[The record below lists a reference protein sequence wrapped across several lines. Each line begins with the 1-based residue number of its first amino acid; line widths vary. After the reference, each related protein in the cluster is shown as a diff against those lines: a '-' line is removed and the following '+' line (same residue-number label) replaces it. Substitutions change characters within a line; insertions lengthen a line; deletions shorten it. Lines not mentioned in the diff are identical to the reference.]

1 MSLTGPKNKQFK
13 AQFNNLCTAA
23 VICEMKNI
31 VISAG
36 ERKENLIDVGDDGI
50 YMQVAPGKSIT
61 LGGYAIKGPIHS
73 ENPLI
78 INRFLPGIVQAPSAI
93 PNFDYAKQ
101 AINVATIATSL
112 GSIL

>member
-1 MSLTGPKNKQFK
+1 MSLTGPKNKQLK

-23 VICEMKNI
+23 VVCEMRNI

-36 ERKENLIDVGDDGI
+36 ERKENLIDVGEDGI
-50 YMQVAPGKSIT
+50 YFQTDPGKSIT
-61 LGGYAIKGPIHS
+61 FGGYNIKGPIHH
-73 ENPLI
+73 ENPFI
-78 INRFLPGIVQAPSAI
+78 INRFLPGILQTPSAI

-101 AINVATIATSL
+101 AINVATIASSL